1 MKSSSRLA
9 DSCLDVQV
17 AGLRQIIHQSDRV
30 LAILERTGALGLP
43 HWYLGAGA
51 VTQTVWNHLHGFD
64 AGRGIKDY
72 DLIYFNGDDL
82 SAESETDVE
91 RETTAILEGLD
102 VNLDLTNEARV
113 HLWYQERFGRSIEP
127 YESSEEAISTWP
139 TTASCIGI
147 RLEGERFKVCAP
159 YGLRDLF
166 DLVVRP
172 NKVLVGR
179 EIYEAK
185 ATRWAEQWPELT
197 IHSW

>member
-1 MKSSSRLA
+1 MKSSSLLA

-17 AGLRQIIHQSDRV
+17 EGLEQMTRKSDRV
-30 LAILERTGALGLP
+30 LAILERTKSLGLP

-51 VTQTVWNHLHGFD
+51 VTQTVWNHVHGFD
-64 AGRGIKDY
+64 ANWGIKDY
-72 DLIYFNGDDL
+72 DLIYFKSDDL
-82 SAESETDVE
+82 SAESEADAK
-91 RETTAILEGLD
+91 RETSAIFDDLD

-113 HLWYQERFGRSIEP
+113 HLWYQERFGRSIAP
-127 YESSEEAISTWP
+127 YASSEEAISTWP

-147 RLEGERFKVCAP
+147 RLEGEGFKVCAP

-172 NKVLVGR
+172 NKVLIDR
-179 EIYEAK
+179 EVYEAK
-185 ATRWAEQWPELT
+185 TTRWAELWPGLT